1 MTRWRDAF
9 GEELDRGAIESLR
22 TTGVRVM
29 TLGPVA
35 LLAGWNLGWRLA
47 ATWAA
52 IALASEIWTWA
63 VTRSVR
69 SGGRPSRTEK
79 ALYLTSTLVK
89 TAIWAALPVLL
100 WNSGME
106 ALRIGAVVLLCGQ
119 LIHAISYTSR
129 FRVLLAV
136 NASFPMLALFVLP
149 LMSRQFDRVRLVTL
163 TCGLALMALYWVNG
177 VRASRRAAHA
187 MQAAERAAIEAN
199 AAKSAFLAMM
209 SHELR
214 TPMTGVLGMAQALRN
229 TKLSDEQQAQVGMLI
244 RAGDGLMAILNDIL
258 DVSKI
263 EAGRLELET
272 TVFDLPEL
280 GAQAEALWRDAVL
293 AKGLNLTFT
302 VDPGTPRWL
311 TGDPT
316 RIRQI
321 MLNLLSNALK
331 FTEAGEVRLA
341 LRPLDGAAAGRG
353 RVEISVSDTGIG
365 MTPDQVGRLFQAF
378 SQADASTTRRFGGTG
393 LGLSICRQLAR
404 MMGGGVS
411 VESAPGQGSVFRLT
425 LELPLAE
432 APGADEAE
440 DYDADV
446 GLSGVTILVAEDNA
460 INQAVARAILE
471 AVGAHIET
479 ADNGAL
485 ALERLAGGGFDLVLM
500 DVHMPVMD
508 GIEALSRIRS
518 GEAGDPTLPVIAL
531 TADAMSDETQRLM
544 ALGFDDVQPKPIHPA
559 ELVGAILAACAQAE
573 ARRAAA

>member
-1 MTRWRDAF
+1 M
-9 GEELDRGAIESLR
+9 DRAAIESLR
-22 TTGVRVM
+22 TTGVRVV

-35 LLAGWNLGWRLA
+35 LLAGWNLGWRVAGLWTLLA
-47 ATWAA
+47 LATEAWTWAA
-52 IALASEIWTWA
+52 TRTVSAGGRAGPVEKSLYLASA
-63 VTRSVR
+63 
-69 SGGRPSRTEK
+69 
-79 ALYLTSTLVK
+79 LVK
-89 TAIWAALPVLL
+89 TAIWAGLPVLL

-129 FRVLLAV
+129 FTVLLAV
-136 NASFPMLALFVLP
+136 NASFPLLALFALP
-149 LMSRQFDRVRLVTL
+149 MLTHRFDHVRLVTL
-163 TCGLALMALYWVNG
+163 TCGLGMMALYWVNG
-177 VRASRRAAHA
+177 VRTSRRAAHA
-187 MQAAERAAIEAN
+187 MQAAERAAVEAN

-229 TKLSDEQQAQVGMLI
+229 TPLSDAQQAQVGMLI

-272 TVFDLPEL
+272 TAFDLIEL
-280 GAQAEALWRDAVL
+280 AAQAEALWRDAAE
-293 AKGLNLTFT
+293 AKGLELSLE
-302 VDPGTPRWL
+302 VAPDTPRWL
-311 TGDPT
+311 SGDPT

-341 LRPLDGAAAGRG
+341 LRALDGAPADRG

-365 MTPDQVGRLFQAF
+365 MTPDQVGRLFTAF
-378 SQADASTTRRFGGTG
+378 SQADASTARRFGGTG
-393 LGLSICRQLAR
+393 LGLSICRQLAE

-411 VESAPGQGSVFRLT
+411 VDSAPGRGSTFRLT
-425 LELPLAE
+425 LELPLADAPEEDGGAGEE
-432 APGADEAE
+432 AI
-440 DYDADV
+440 
-446 GLSGVTILVAEDNA
+446 GLEGVSILVAEDNP

-471 AVGAHIET
+471 AVGARIDT
-479 ADNGAL
+479 ADNGAI
-485 ALERLAGGGFDLVLM
+485 ALERLSGGGYDLVLM

-508 GIEALSRIRS
+508 GVEALVRIRA
-518 GEAGDPTLPVIAL
+518 GEAGEPDLPVIAL
-531 TADAMSDETQRLM
+531 TADAMSGETQRLM
-544 ALGFDDVQPKPIHPA
+544 AQGFDDVQPKPIQPMA
-559 ELVGAILAACAQAE
+559 LVGAILEACARAE